1 MQVIAKSEAARF
13 NTKKLVTVRIRR
25 RLAITTQTKVLP
37 MTLIRKIMAYNESL
51 IPLMADDSPEVSS
64 EMLTSIEVS
73 LLVDMLV
80 TISVRALKK
89 GYTQV

>member
-73 LLVDMLV
+73 LLVDILV
-80 TISVRALKK
+80 TISVRALK
-89 GYTQV
+89 

>member
-1 MQVIAKSEAARF
+1 MQVISKSEAARF

-80 TISVRALKK
+80 TISVRALK
-89 GYTQV
+89 

>member
-13 NTKKLVTVRIRR
+13 NTKKLVTDRIRR

-80 TISVRALKK
+80 TISVRALK
-89 GYTQV
+89 

>member
-51 IPLMADDSPEVSS
+51 IPLMADSPEVSS

-80 TISVRALKK
+80 TISVRALK
-89 GYTQV
+89 

>member
-13 NTKKLVTVRIRR
+13 NTKKFVTVRIRR

-73 LLVDMLV
+73 LLVDILV
-80 TISVRALKK
+80 AISVRALK
-89 GYTQV
+89 

>member
-51 IPLMADDSPEVSS
+51 IPLMAGDSPEVSS

-80 TISVRALKK
+80 TISVRALK
-89 GYTQV
+89 

>member
-51 IPLMADDSPEVSS
+51 IPLMADDSPKVSS

-80 TISVRALKK
+80 TISVRALK
-89 GYTQV
+89 